1 MSKTTLALP
10 FALALVVSAL
20 GCSPEV
26 PAVPTYAKDVQPIFA
41 AHCVR
46 CHGETLQAETLPDGG
61 TGLGVPKLCHLNRL
75 GNLPADCPDPATCS
89 YGAAAPVCIPFI
101 LAYTAD
107 DNLPKRMPPA
117 PSDPL
122 NDWEKD
128 VVKRWAST
136 SPPAP

>member
-1 MSKTTLALP
+1 MSKTTLASP
-10 FALALVVSAL
+10 FFALALVVSAL

-46 CHGETLQAETLPDGG
+46 CHGDDLS
-61 TGLGVPKLCHLNRL
+61 LGVDPIRGKMPAFCHLNRF
-75 GNLPADCPDPATCS
+75 ADTGDCSNAATCS
-89 YGAAAPVCIPFI
+89 YGASAAICTSLTVGYISN
-101 LAYTAD
+101 D
-107 DNLPKRMPPA
+107 DAVMRMPPP

-128 VVKRWAST
+128 VLTRWAST

>member
-1 MSKTTLALP
+1 MFRTTTIASLFA
-10 FALALVVSAL
+10 FALVAAL

-46 CHGETLQAETLPDGG
+46 CHGEDLS
-61 TGLGVPKLCHLNRL
+61 LGFDPIRRLIPTFCHLNRF
-75 GNLPADCPDPATCS
+75 GDTGDCSNAGPCS
-89 YGAAAPVCIPFI
+89 YGASATICTNQTINRI
-101 LAYTAD
+101 AD
-107 DNLPKRMPPA
+107 DDSPLRMPPP

-136 SPPAP
+136 TPPAP